1 MIPLLRCLQ
10 PIVPPEYNSPGS
22 LQTAGASFRLAMVG
36 QVVITLMQRVASR
49 MAGVS
54 PEAGVR
60 VFHRE
65 MGLLPRWVRDRPL
78 IRPG

>member
-10 PIVPPEYNSPGS
+10 PIVPPERNSPGS
-22 LQTAGASFRLAMVG
+22 LQTAGALFRLAMVG

-60 VFHRE
+60 GFS
-65 MGLLPRWVRDRPL
+65 
-78 IRPG
+78 